1 MTANVEPPFVSLLG
15 TSGIL
20 FQAPAPLLLETQQK
34 IWGLAEQVES
44 WPDVLETIP
53 GMNNIMITY
62 LELPED
68 IESIKIKLLD
78 AWREVEGIQKDGK
91 VIDLPV
97 IYGGSEFGPHMQDV
111 VAHTGLSVEE
121 IVRRHTAPLYPVYAL
136 GSHPGFCYLGGMD
149 STLATPRRQVPITD
163 LPGGAV
169 SIGGVQTGVSASH
182 GPSGWNTIGRTKIQ
196 FFDVNKMPP
205 ALCRP
210 GDYIRFC
217 VEDIIQ

>member
-97 IYGGSEFGPHMQDV
+97 IMMLFIPH
-111 VAHTGLSVEE
+111 
-121 IVRRHTAPLYPVYAL
+121 
-136 GSHPGFCYLGGMD
+136 
-149 STLATPRRQVPITD
+149 
-163 LPGGAV
+163 
-169 SIGGVQTGVSASH
+169 
-182 GPSGWNTIGRTKIQ
+182 
-196 FFDVNKMPP
+196 
-205 ALCRP
+205 LCILFMR
-210 GDYIRFC
+210 
-217 VEDIIQ
+217 